1 MALLTLAEAKLQLN
15 IDADYTDDDDE
26 LQAWCDAIA
35 GAVEDHTGRIIE
47 QRQFTETV
55 RFRHGTI
62 MLARVP
68 VISLDALA
76 SPDGATA
83 WDTGDF
89 DLDPDAGEVTVM
101 SGLGPRG
108 RVRVTYTAGY
118 ADTED
123 DPMPGKFKRGA
134 AVILQHVWETQRGVG
149 AVSAGVIGEEEAYD
163 PRASFAIPRKAEEWL
178 GPPLAGVA

>member
-1 MALLTLAEAKLQLN
+1 MALLTLADAKLQLN
-15 IDADYTDDDDE
+15 IDADDTSDDAE

-35 GAVEDHTGRIIE
+35 GAVEEHVGRVIA
-47 QRQFTETV
+47 QRQITETA
-55 RFRHGTI
+55 RFAGGVV
-62 MLARVP
+62 MLAGVP
-68 VISLDALA
+68 VIALDAIA
-76 SPDGATA
+76 SPDGATT

-89 DLDPDAGEVTVM
+89 DLDPDTGEVTVM
-101 SGLGPRG
+101 SGPTPRG

-118 ADTED
+118 ADD
-123 DPMPGKFKRGA
+123 AIPGKFKRGA

-149 AVSAGVIGEEEAYD
+149 TLPGGVIGDEEAYD